1 MLAFHLVIIP
11 SVFLSSILC
20 SEIRDNSKFLSRAGR
35 RVVNRKVERRQQE
48 RKEARQDERATTT
61 ATEEPVI
68 ATTTTTT
75 TDPLTTESAEQR
87 SFYDYDDVEDKFE
100 RVEDIDTPA
109 AYRRVED
116 RDMPVVERKR
126 VQKIGRRRTNQ
137 RKNWRRDEKRKEL
150 MKMKKEPKFWS
161 KGDSYL
167 DRVEERRLRRQR
179 EKGKY
184 FEEDDMDQSSSGR
197 DKRMQLRKTQRQFK
211 KIRRGSS
218 SYSGSSSGDRH
229 SERQL
234 RRQEIRRQRVKKK
247 HKEHA
252 RDNPDTTDPEDKDDD
267 DKLDELRNTILNH
280 LQDRKDGVS
289 RGVYYNH
296 HLNTDSLV
304 PITGSAATEGFINS
318 LGSAVHQVFLV
329 IVVAGSISL
338 MITMFSWFF
347 SSSQD
352 HHYPSYSGYG
362 PPPSAFEYNPHT
374 RRHSPPHYIL
384 DLLSQNNF
392 DSLLEKIRAGASSGL
407 GRMSQDTMEE
417 LSYLLQNANISDC
430 LSQTLCY
437 YNKYR
442 NNNNIEKMPSS
453 HEMESR
459 STQYHQ
465 DFPVYRHRRS
475 SDVDMKECETSKCD
489 LATMGLN
496 AYQTF
501 NTIKNMANIFTQN
514 NIV

>member
-1 MLAFHLVIIP
+1 MV
-11 SVFLSSILC
+11 S
-20 SEIRDNSKFLSRAGR
+20 
-35 RVVNRKVERRQQE
+35 RKVERRQQE
-48 RKEARQDERATTT
+48 RKEARQGERQATTSST
-61 ATEEPVI
+61 TTEESVI
-68 ATTTTTT
+68 TTTPTTT
-75 TDPLTTESAEQR
+75 TDPLITESAEQR

-116 RDMPVVERKR
+116 RDMPVVERKS

-137 RKNWRRDEKRKEL
+137 RKNWRRDEKKKEL
-150 MKMKKEPKFWS
+150 MKMKKQPEFWS
-161 KGDSYL
+161 KGDTYL

-184 FEEDDMDQSSSGR
+184 FEEDDMEHSSSGR
-197 DKRMQLRKTQRQFK
+197 DKRMQLRKTQRQLK
-211 KIRRGSS
+211 KNRRGSS

-247 HKEHA
+247 YKEHA
-252 RDNPDTTDPEDKDDD
+252 RDNPDTSDPEDRYDD

-318 LGSAVHQVFLV
+318 LGRNDSFNILCLICCLGSAVHQVFLV

-352 HHYPSYSGYG
+352 YHYPSYSGYG
-362 PPPSAFEYNPHT
+362 PPPSAFG
-374 RRHSPPHYIL
+374 
-384 DLLSQNNF
+384 
-392 DSLLEKIRAGASSGL
+392 EKIKIL
-407 GRMSQDTMEE
+407 PD
-417 LSYLLQNANISDC
+417 
-430 LSQTLCY
+430 
-437 YNKYR
+437 
-442 NNNNIEKMPSS
+442 
-453 HEMESR
+453 
-459 STQYHQ
+459 
-465 DFPVYRHRRS
+465 
-475 SDVDMKECETSKCD
+475 
-489 LATMGLN
+489 
-496 AYQTF
+496 
-501 NTIKNMANIFTQN
+501 
-514 NIV
+514 